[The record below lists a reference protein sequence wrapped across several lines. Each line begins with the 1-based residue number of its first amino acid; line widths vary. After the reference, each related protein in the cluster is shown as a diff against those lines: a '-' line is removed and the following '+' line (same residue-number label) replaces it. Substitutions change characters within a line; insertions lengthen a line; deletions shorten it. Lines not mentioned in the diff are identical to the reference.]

1 MSLYEKLHK
10 IQQSEIDFL
19 EKIKQCFRYNPETGE
34 ITRSDRKNSNGSL
47 DFYGYRI
54 IKIKGRQYKAHR
66 LAWFLHYG
74 QMPIGVID
82 HINSIKDDNRILN
95 LRDVT
100 QTENVK
106 FTQRKPNAETKQ
118 IGVHIDRTKGLKRCF
133 ATKFNRRTYRFGT
146 VEEAVEFRRNQ
157 KCPV

>member
-1 MSLYEKLHK
+1 
-10 IQQSEIDFL
+10 
-19 EKIKQCFRYNPETGE
+19 
-34 ITRSDRKNSNGSL
+34 
-47 DFYGYRI
+47 
-54 IKIKGRQYKAHR
+54 
-66 LAWFLHYG
+66 
-74 QMPIGVID
+74 MPIGVID